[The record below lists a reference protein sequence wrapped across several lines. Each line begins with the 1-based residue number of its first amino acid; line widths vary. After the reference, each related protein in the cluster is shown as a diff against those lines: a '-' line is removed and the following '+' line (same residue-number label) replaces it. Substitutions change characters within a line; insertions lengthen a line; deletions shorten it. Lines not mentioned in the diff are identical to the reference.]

1 MNTTIFTKSGL
12 FFHGLMVLTISTLL
26 GSCTQKVMVSWV
38 STTESMPWS
47 ENAGLQFGKA
57 EAAADLTINLSET
70 GQIIKG
76 FGACFNELGWTSLS
90 RLKEEDRSAIFTE
103 LFKPG
108 AGAGFTI
115 CRMPVGAND
124 FSRDW
129 YSYNETE
136 GDFEMKNFSIGND
149 LETLVPFIHE
159 AQKYN
164 PELKIWA
171 SPWSPP
177 AWMKWNKHYA
187 CAVPWPGLAE
197 QFQNHLP
204 KDKQGKEGTN
214 MFIQHKEHFTAYA
227 LYFSK
232 FIEAYR
238 AQGIQ
243 IGMIMPQNEFNSC
256 QIFPSCT
263 WTAAGLAEF
272 IGKYL
277 GPEMEKQNVEIF
289 FGTME
294 RPNEALVDTILN
306 DPDAG
311 KYIKGAGFQWA
322 GKEAIPGI
330 HKRYPELTL
339 YQTEQECGDG
349 KNDWKYCCYAWSL
362 MKHYLQNGA
371 NAYLYWNISLDE
383 GGFSRW
389 GWQQNSLVTVNPR
402 ANTWRFNHEYYLL
415 KHVSHFVQPGARRLL
430 TSGSF
435 DNLLAFVNPDNSIAV
450 VVQNDQQTARKITV
464 NLGDKSFTADLAPDS
479 FSTFFIPAR

>member
-1 MNTTIFTKSGL
+1 MKTKINLRSSIFLSGL
-12 FFHGLMVLTISTLL
+12 IVFAIFS
-26 GSCTQKVMVSWV
+26 SCKQNPEIEWI
-38 STTESMPWS
+38 STTETQQWVVK
-47 ENAGLQFGKA
+47 EGLPVEKSSA
-57 EAAADLTINLSET
+57 TADVTIDISQT
-70 GQIIKG
+70 GQTIKG

-90 RLKEEDRSAIFTE
+90 RLKEEERTAILAE
-103 LFKPG
+103 LFQPG
-108 AGAGFTI
+108 AGANFTI

-136 GDFEMKNFSIGND
+136 GDFEMKNFSIAND
-149 LETLVPFIHE
+149 LQTLVPFIHA
-159 AQKYN
+159 AQKIN
-164 PELKIWA
+164 PELEIWA

-177 AWMKWNKHYA
+177 TWMKANKHYA

-204 KDKQGKEGTN
+204 ADKQGKEGTN
-214 MFIQHKEHFTAYA
+214 MFIQEPQYFAAYA

-232 FIEAYR
+232 FIEAYKNE
-238 AQGIQ
+238 GIH
-243 IGMIMPQNEFNSC
+243 IGMVMPQNEFNSC

-263 WTAAGLAEF
+263 WTAAGLAQF

-277 GPEMEKQNVEIF
+277 GPEMEKQGVELF

-311 KYIKGAGFQWA
+311 KYIKGVGFQWA

-330 HKRYPELTL
+330 HKRYPTLTL
-339 YQTEQECGDG
+339 YQSEQECGDG

-362 MKHYLQNGA
+362 MKHYLDNGA
-371 NAYLYWNISLDE
+371 SAYLYWNISLDE

-389 GWQQNSLVTVNPR
+389 GWQQNSLVTVDPET
-402 ANTWRFNHEYYLL
+402 NTYKFNHEYYLL
-415 KHVSHFVQPGARRLL
+415 KHVSHFVKPGAKRLK

-435 DNLLAFVNPDNSIAV
+435 NNLLAFVNPDGSIIAV
-450 VVQNDQQTARKITV
+450 IQNNQKMVRQITV
-464 NLGDKSFTADLAPDS
+464 NLGEKSFVANLEPDS
-479 FSTFFIPAR
+479 FSTFSIAAM